1 DIKQIDETVKNIEGG
16 NEKNKED
23 NSSADFEK
31 LVGASKGGISNVY
44 TNGKRDSAEVISDLF
59 DTPFENSFAS
69 SRGATPPITPHR
81 NSLSSSINPFP
92 NNRNNTSVQPLNGG
106 ISSLSQS
113 VVSDGQLFN
122 RGSTSSINFNSQS
135 TSGIPSLPP
144 PKNINQFTGTS
155 ISVRPSTNPQ
165 DLLDS
170 IPSPTSSN
178 RPHSFGQTNN
188 FGLMNSTTASQSSTT
203 MRTLNNLYTSTPTLN
218 SMALQSQTT

>member
-23 NSSADFEK
+23 NNSTDFEK
-31 LVGASKGGISNVY
+31 LVGVSKGNINNIY
-44 TNGKRDSAEVISDLF
+44 TNGKRDSAEVISDIF
-59 DTPFENSFAS
+59 DTPYENSFAI

-81 NSLSSSINPFP
+81 NSLSSSINSFP
-92 NNRNNTSVQPLNGG
+92 NNRNNTSVQPLNG
-106 ISSLSQS
+106 ISSLSQPI
-113 VVSDGQLFN
+113 VSDGQLFN
-122 RGSTSSINFNSQS
+122 RGSASSINFNSQS

-144 PKNINQFTGTS
+144 PMSINQFTGTS

-165 DLLDS
+165 DLLNS

-188 FGLMNSTTASQSSTT
+188 FGLMNSTTASQPSTT

-218 SMALQSQTT
+218 SIALQPKTT